1 MERPMKGTL
10 DAALRVVPLRLQKDD
25 HGALT
30 FTCLEVACDGVAR
43 VVDGDEVAC
52 TVCGYSASVAVT
64 RAVALAAVRHP
75 ARRAELTLR
84 DVARGVADLPVPP
97 LAMYRDVKG
106 LHADAL
112 AVLRLQVGAP
122 E

>member
-1 MERPMKGTL
+1 MKGPL
-10 DAALRVVPLRLQKDD
+10 ASALRAVPMRLQKDD
-25 HGALT
+25 AGALT
-30 FTCLEVACDGVAR
+30 FTCLEVACEGVAR
-43 VVDGDEVAC
+43 VVDGEEVLC

-84 DVARGVADLPVPP
+84 DVVRGVADLPVPP
-97 LAMYRDVKG
+97 LAMYRDARG
-106 LHADAL
+106 MHADAL
-112 AVLRLQVGAP
+112 AVLRLEIGAP